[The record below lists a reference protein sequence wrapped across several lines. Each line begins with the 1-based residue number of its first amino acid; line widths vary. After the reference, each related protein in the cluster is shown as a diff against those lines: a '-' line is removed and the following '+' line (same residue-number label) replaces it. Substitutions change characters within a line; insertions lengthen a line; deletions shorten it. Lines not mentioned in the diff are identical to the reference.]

1 MPHIKNALLR
11 YRIIDKCLKNEQR
24 PYPTKE
30 DLRFAC
36 EESLYGS
43 TLGEHICDSTIEKD
57 MYAMRMEMDAPIKY
71 SKRNGGYYYSD
82 DNFSINEIPLSQDD
96 IQSIKFAAST
106 LAQFK
111 DADIFKQFG
120 FALDKIID
128 RVSAVDDSK
137 KSTLENKVQFET
149 GVRNVG
155 SDYLT
160 PLLSAIENKKIVYF
174 SYQSFISGEKKHRKV
189 TPLLLKEYRNRWYT
203 ITFDM
208 VKSAIITYALDR
220 VTDFETSDEDGL
232 VPVNFNPDTYFKHAV
247 GITANE
253 NDRPETIMFKASN
266 IAAKYIDS
274 QPLHSSQEKVKEGKK
289 RITFKIFANVS
300 EELIRELLSYSNGV
314 EVISPKELREE
325 MTNRIAQVSKLYGG

>member
-1 MPHIKNALLR
+1 
-11 YRIIDKCLKNEQR
+11 
-24 PYPTKE
+24 
-30 DLRFAC
+30 
-36 EESLYGS
+36 
-43 TLGEHICDSTIEKD
+43 

-71 SKRNGGYYYSD
+71 SKRYGGYYYSD
-82 DNFSINEIPLSQDD
+82 SDFSINEIPLSQDD

-128 RVSAVDDSK
+128 RVSTVDDGK
-137 KSTLENKVQFET
+137 TANKENKVQFET

-160 PLLSAIENKKIVYF
+160 PLLSSIENKKIVYF
-174 SYQSFISGEKKHRKV
+174 AYQSFVSAEKKHRKV

-220 VTDFETSDEDGL
+220 MTEFETSDEDGL
-232 VPVNFNPDTYFKHAV
+232 VPVNFNPDTYFKYAV

-253 NDRPETIMFKASN
+253 NDRPEKITFKATN
-266 IAAKYIDS
+266 VAAKYIDS
-274 QPLHSSQEKVKEGKK
+274 QPLHASQEKLKEGKN
-289 RITFKIFANVS
+289 RTTFQIFANIS
-300 EELIRELLSYSNGV
+300 EELIRELLSYSSGV
-314 EVISPKELREE
+314 EVIAPTNLREE
-325 MTNRIAQVSKLYGG
+325 MIKRITQVSKLYE

>member
-30 DLRFAC
+30 DMRFAC

-71 SKRNGGYYYSD
+71 SKRYGGYYYSD
-82 DNFSINEIPLSQDD
+82 ENFSINEIPLSQDD

-128 RVSAVDDSK
+128 RVSAVEDTK
-137 KSTLENKVQFET
+137 KPAVENKVQFET

-155 SDYLT
+155 SDYLA
-160 PLLSAIENKKIVYF
+160 PLLTAIEQKKIVYF
-174 SYQSFISGEKKHRKV
+174 SYQSFVSGEKKHRKV

-220 VTDFETSDEDGL
+220 ITDFETSDEDGL

-253 NDRPETIMFKASN
+253 NDRPETITFKASN
-266 IAAKYIDS
+266 VAAKYIDS
-274 QPLHSSQEKVKEGKK
+274 QPLHASQEKVKEGKK
-289 RITFKIFANVS
+289 RTTFQIFANIS
-300 EELIRELLSYSNGV
+300 EELIRELLSYSDGV
-314 EVISPKELREE
+314 EIVSPDALRDEVIGRLNASLELY
-325 MTNRIAQVSKLYGG
+325 K

>member
-11 YRIIDKCLKNEQR
+11 YRIIDKCLRSEQR

-71 SKRNGGYYYSD
+71 SKRYGGYYYSD
-82 DNFSINEIPLSQDD
+82 ADFSINEIPLSQDD

-111 DADIFKQFG
+111 DAEIFKQFG

-128 RVSAVDDSK
+128 RVSAVDDGNS
-137 KSTLENKVQFET
+137 SNIDNKVQFET

-155 SDYLT
+155 SDYLA
-160 PLLSAIENKKIVYF
+160 PLLSAIEKRKIVYF
-174 SYQSFISGEKKHRKV
+174 SYQSFISAEKKPRKV
-189 TPLLLKEYRNRWYT
+189 TPLLLKEYRNRWYA
-203 ITFDM
+203 ITYDM
-208 VKSAIITYALDR
+208 VKGSIITYALDR
-220 VTDFETSDEDGL
+220 ITDLEPSNEDGL
-232 VPVNFNPDTYFKHAV
+232 VPVNFNPDTYFKYAV
-247 GITANE
+247 GIAANE
-253 NDRPETIMFKASN
+253 NDRPQEIVFKATN

-274 QPLHSSQEKVKEGKK
+274 QPLHASQEKVKEGKN
-289 RITFKIFANVS
+289 RTTFKIFANVS
-300 EELIRELLSYSNGV
+300 EELIREILSYANGI
-314 EVISPKELREE
+314 EVIEPSVLRNEV
-325 MTNRIAQVSKLYGG
+325 AQRLRATMDLYK

>member
-30 DLRFAC
+30 DLRYAC

-71 SKRNGGYYYSD
+71 SKRYGGYYYSD
-82 DNFSINEIPLSQDD
+82 SDFSINEIPLSQDD

-128 RVSAVDDSK
+128 RVSTVDDGK
-137 KSTLENKVQFET
+137 TANKENKVQFET

-174 SYQSFISGEKKHRKV
+174 AYQSFVSAEKKHRKV

-220 VTDFETSDEDGL
+220 MTEFETSDEDGL
-232 VPVNFNPDTYFKHAV
+232 VPVNFNPDTYFKYAV

-253 NDRPETIMFKASN
+253 NDRPEKITFKATN
-266 IAAKYIDS
+266 VAAKYIDS
-274 QPLHSSQEKVKEGKK
+274 QPLHASQEKLKEGKN
-289 RITFKIFANVS
+289 RTTFQIFANIS
-300 EELIRELLSYSNGV
+300 EELIRELLSYSSGV
-314 EVISPKELREE
+314 EVIAPTNLREE
-325 MTNRIAQVSKLYGG
+325 MIKRITQVSKLYQ

>member
-11 YRIIDKCLKNEQR
+11 YRIIDKCLRNEQR

-43 TLGEHICDSTIEKD
+43 SMGEHICDSTIEKD

-71 SKRNGGYYYSD
+71 SKRHAGYYYSD
-82 DNFSINEIPLSQDD
+82 DDFSINEIPLSQDD

-111 DADIFKQFG
+111 DADIFQQFG

-128 RVSAVDDSK
+128 RVSTVDDGK
-137 KSTLENKVQFET
+137 KSGVENKVQFET
-149 GVRNVG
+149 GVRNAG
-155 SDYLT
+155 GDYLT

-174 SYQSFISGEKKHRKV
+174 SYQSFISAEKKHRKV

-208 VKSAIITYALDR
+208 VKSAIITFALDR
-220 VTDFETSDEDGL
+220 ISDFESSDEDGL
-232 VPVNFNPDTYFKHAV
+232 VPVNFNPDTYFKYAV

-253 NDRPETIMFKASN
+253 NDQPETIVFKASN

-274 QPLHSSQEKVKEGKK
+274 QPLHSSQEKLKEGKK
-289 RITFKIFANVS
+289 RTTFKLFVNVS
-300 EELIRELLSYSNGV
+300 EELIREMLSYSNGI
-314 EVISPKELREE
+314 EVMSPDFLRNEIVKRLS
-325 MTNRIAQVSKLYGG
+325 TSLASYD

>member
-30 DLRFAC
+30 DMRFAC

-71 SKRNGGYYYSD
+71 SKRYGGYYYSD
-82 DNFSINEIPLSQDD
+82 ENFSINEIPLSQDD

-128 RVSAVDDSK
+128 RVSAVEDTK
-137 KSTLENKVQFET
+137 KPAVENKVQFET

-160 PLLSAIENKKIVYF
+160 PLLTAIEQKKVVYF
-174 SYQSFISGEKKHRKV
+174 SYQSFVSGDKKHRKV

-220 VTDFETSDEDGL
+220 ITDFETSDEDGL

-253 NDRPETIMFKASN
+253 NDRPETITFKASN
-266 IAAKYIDS
+266 VAAKYIDS
-274 QPLHSSQEKVKEGKK
+274 QPLHASQEKVKEGKK
-289 RITFKIFANVS
+289 RTTFQIFANIS
-300 EELIRELLSYSNGV
+300 EELIRELLSYSDGV
-314 EVISPKELREE
+314 EIVSPDALRDEVIGRLNASLELY
-325 MTNRIAQVSKLYGG
+325 K